1 MEPEFFSYE
10 PRIIFI
16 IKVIPHFFTT
26 YVFEQLSLMLKIY
39 FTLDNILSISFNP
52 RIIFEFFMG
61 SILISICLEAF
72 CVKPR
77 RREIRF
83 YGNGRNISIDKRDKN
98 ENNSNL

>member
-1 MEPEFFSYE
+1 
-10 PRIIFI
+10 
-16 IKVIPHFFTT
+16 
-26 YVFEQLSLMLKIY
+26 MLKIH

-52 RIIFEFFMG
+52 RIIFESFMG

-83 YGNGRNISIDKRDKN
+83 YGNGRNISIDEREKCVFKG
-98 ENNSNL
+98 